1 MLFVKKLIH
10 TFFIKP
16 NIKYDSLSQKDKIK
30 QNKKQF
36 FTVCGV
42 LIILTILSMFFIDY
56 LWIPFNSEMF
66 YSTFNVIAIFSS
78 IFLSL
83 LAVTTAFYTLMLGFS
98 NHFQEKAKFSL
109 DSFEEFQEIV
119 GHKDSTNILYITHYI
134 NVQNLEKSLDIIVE
148 FADYSNMEKK
158 PNSLK
163 SYFRKKEYMS
173 DIILMWLKNKTKF
186 DILNEINYKVKC
198 GKVGLDDEIIQMNY
212 EMAMLFSNHVD
223 HLAEIQDTIF
233 NVNTTYQKL
242 KAQNNVKELIDI
254 YKKL

>member
-66 YSTFNVIAIFSS
+66 YSTFNVVAIFIS

-83 LAVTTAFYTLMLGFS
+83 LAVTTAFYTLLLGIS
-98 NHFQEKAKFSL
+98 KHFQDKSKFSL

-119 GHKDSTNILYITHYI
+119 GHKDSTNMLYITHYI
-134 NVQNLEKSLDIIVE
+134 DVQHLEKSLDIMVE

-163 SYFRKKEYMS
+163 SYFRRKEYMS
-173 DIILMWLKNKTKF
+173 DIILVWLKNKTKF
-186 DILNEINYKVKC
+186 DILSEINSKVKS
-198 GKVGLDDEIIQMNY
+198 GKVGLDDELIQMNY
-212 EMAMLFSNHVD
+212 EMAMMFSNHVEY
-223 HLAEIQDTIF
+223 LAKIQDNIF
-233 NVNTTYQKL
+233 NVKTTHQKL

>member
-10 TFFIKP
+10 AFFIKP
-16 NIKYDSLSQKDKIK
+16 NIKYNSLSHKDKIK

-36 FTVCGV
+36 FTVCGF